1 MVENVLTAN
10 TVLELLIQFVETITE
25 LTPTL
30 VGQTAMELSWLE
42 RELVNNNVNV
52 PLTQIWYVVL
62 MVLPSQTNVKQDVP
76 EFKL

>member
-52 PLTQIWYVVL
+52 PLTLIWYVVL

>member
-1 MVENVLTAN
+1 MLTAN

-52 PLTQIWYVVL
+52 PLTLIWYVVL